1 MQCPTCASPLPV
13 GAMIC
18 GECGRT
24 LSGVDTSAPETPRPV
39 PTAAPEPPAWRP
51 RAEAPSAPDRPW
63 WVRDAAVEPATD
75 GATADADAV
84 SVSGPDGPP
93 AWRGDTAAVAPE
105 ESTRT
110 TGRADAPV
118 DVTPA
123 PDPSAARGDAEVAT
137 ATIAESSERRDDA
150 PKPTPAPLREPS
162 PARENGRRPSSAPLW
177 TASLTPIT
185 PADLSDGDDSSGVR
199 PAVSADDGGGRT
211 GADDSAEAEAEA
223 DEVETDDTET
233 DDTETDGSST
243 GEREPGGTAGVG
255 SAHDASGAVVP
266 APGPGDTVRV
276 EPIRDST
283 ERRDESE
290 EALVPLVE
298 PGTADQAERCT
309 QCGAEVHEDDIFCGV
324 CGAVVQSVALSFT
337 GPIVPLLRR
346 QGNDHVPSAE
356 DDVVARD
363 RKPSSLS
370 GDSPTSLEPSTAAE
384 PPLEAPLNETPAGPD
399 PDPDL
404 APAPSAP
411 PELPPL
417 PEPAWLPRATPTPTP
432 TPSTVDEEED
442 VDETRIVRRGAAGSP
457 FVLQFSTGES
467 FTVDG
472 TGLVGRAPTPQP
484 GERFDQLIR
493 IVDPGRSVSKTHLEF
508 GQEDG
513 HLWLSDR
520 WSGNGTIV
528 RPRDQRA
535 RRLEPGARVRVARG
549 SRVDIGE
556 QFFVVG

>member
-24 LSGVDTSAPETPRPV
+24 LSGVDTSAPEASRSAEPREP
-39 PTAAPEPPAWRP
+39 AAPAWPPRRDARSSS
-51 RAEAPSAPDRPW
+51 ERPW
-63 WVRDAAVEPATD
+63 WVREPSAGPSTDDPVPRLDA
-75 GATADADAV
+75 
-84 SVSGPDGPP
+84 PP
-93 AWRGDTAAVAPE
+93 AWAGDSHDGASEASPPSAESASRLERTPEASVGVGDVELAPVVESAPAAPE
-105 ESTRT
+105 VPR
-110 TGRADAPV
+110 
-118 DVTPA
+118 
-123 PDPSAARGDAEVAT
+123 PS
-137 ATIAESSERRDDA
+137 
-150 PKPTPAPLREPS
+150 PAPLREPTTT
-162 PARENGRRPSSAPLW
+162 REDGRRPSSAPLW

-185 PADLSDGDDSSGVR
+185 SAGPVGGDSSSGELPVVVEH
-199 PAVSADDGGGRT
+199 PGAEPEPEPEPEPVVEPT
-211 GADDSAEAEAEA
+211 GQ
-223 DEVETDDTET
+223 
-233 DDTETDGSST
+233 
-243 GEREPGGTAGVG
+243 GTAGTRPDDDSDGAADGHPATGG
-255 SAHDASGAVVP
+255 SAADDRADGASRSDVGEEAGPARDRSRAVVP

-283 ERRDESE
+283 EPRDDSE
-290 EALVPLVE
+290 DAPVPLVE
-298 PGTADQAERCT
+298 PGTAGQAERCT

-337 GPIVPLLRR
+337 GPIVPFLRKQAAEHGDRAEGDVSAADVMPSADHGGPLRR
-346 QGNDHVPSAE
+346 HESSPGVVSPEDAP
-356 DDVVARD
+356 DDVPPAD
-363 RKPSSLS
+363 APDDATSS
-370 GDSPTSLEPSTAAE
+370 E
-384 PPLEAPLNETPAGPD
+384 
-399 PDPDL
+399 
-404 APAPSAP
+404 PAPQVDARELP
-411 PELPPL
+411 DLPPL
-417 PEPAWLPRATPTPTP
+417 PEPAWPSRAQTAAAAT
-432 TPSTVDEEED
+432 DEDD
-442 VDETRIVRRGAAGSP
+442 VDETRIVRRGPVGAP

-508 GQEDG
+508 GQDDG

-535 RRLEPGARVRVARG
+535 RRLEPGTRVRVARG

-556 QFFVVG
+556 QYFVVG

>member
-51 RAEAPSAPDRPW
+51 RAEAPSSPDRPW
-63 WVRDAAVEPATD
+63 WVREAAVEPATD
-75 GATADADAV
+75 GPVDADAA
-84 SVSGPDGPP
+84 SVSSADRPP
-93 AWRGDTAAVAPE
+93 AWHGDAAAVPPE
-105 ESTRT
+105 
-110 TGRADAPV
+110 
-118 DVTPA
+118 
-123 PDPSAARGDAEVAT
+123 DPSGASAARGDEEAET
-137 ATIAESSERRDDA
+137 ATVAESSETRVDA
-150 PKPTPAPLREPS
+150 PRPTPAPLREPT

-177 TASLTPIT
+177 TASLTPIA
-185 PADLSDGDDSSGVR
+185 PADPSERDD
-199 PAVSADDGGGRT
+199 SADDRPEASAERRAES
-211 GADDSAEAEAEA
+211 ADDSAVHGDGPTEGDDSAATDPAATDVEHS
-223 DEVETDDTET
+223 ETDERA
-233 DDTETDGSST
+233 T
-243 GEREPGGTAGVG
+243 GESGPGVPAGTASG
-255 SAHDASGAVVP
+255 HDASGAVMPV
-266 APGPGDTVRV
+266 PGPGDTVRV

-298 PGTADQAERCT
+298 PGTVDQVERCT

-346 QGNDHVPSAE
+346 QVDDHVGSPE
-356 DDVVARD
+356 EDVVAGG
-363 RKPSSLS
+363 RKPSSTT
-370 GDSPTSLEPSTAAE
+370 GDSPASPEPSTAAE
-384 PPLEAPLNETPAGPD
+384 PPD
-399 PDPDL
+399 PDPD
-404 APAPSAP
+404 PAPSAP
-411 PELPPL
+411 AEPPPL
-417 PEPAWLPRATPTPTP
+417 PEPAWLPRATPTPAP
-432 TPSTVDEEED
+432 ADDED

-508 GQEDG
+508 GQDDG

-535 RRLEPGARVRVARG
+535 RRLEPGTRVRVARG